1 VFQGRRGQ
9 AVSHPSVEADTAA
22 ETIDDADLAGLYK
35 RRPAAQHK
43 TATLDADVTYAVELA
58 RYYPPR
64 LRELGLNLEGARILE
79 LGPGKNLGLAL
90 IFTGYGASVTVADR
104 FLCPWDETYHPQ
116 FYASLRERWKGP
128 KSGIEA
134 ALANGSYS
142 NLTMI
147 DTDNGGLAR
156 LAGAS
161 FDAVMSHA
169 VLEHIVDVEGTCREL
184 ARVTRPGGVHIHQID
199 YRDHRDQARPL
210 DHLLIPEEEFTAKLA
225 SLYWNTGNRYR
236 HSEFCA
242 LFDALGFDLLDTLI
256 APEVECPLEAY
267 LPGFVP
273 LLRASQ
279 SRYRDWP
286 ADDLGPLGARLALRK
301 RS

>member
-1 VFQGRRGQ
+1 
-9 AVSHPSVEADTAA
+9 
-22 ETIDDADLAGLYK
+22 LARIYA
-35 RRPAAQHK
+35 RRPGAQHK
-43 TATLDADVTYAVELA
+43 PAPLEADVAYAIDLA

-64 LRELGLNLEGARILE
+64 LQELGVMLEGARILE

-90 IFTGYGASVTVADR
+90 IFTGYGARVTAADR
-104 FLCPWDETYHPQ
+104 FLCPWDEDYHPQ
-116 FYASLRERWKGP
+116 FYASLKERWEGP
-128 KSGIEA
+128 KGGIEA
-134 ALANGSYS
+134 ALASGGYS
-142 NLTMI
+142 PITMI
-147 DTDNGGLAR
+147 DTDHGGLAA

-161 FDAVMSHA
+161 FDAVISHA
-169 VLEHIVDVEGTCREL
+169 VLEHIVDVEGTCGEL
-184 ARVTRPGGVHIHQID
+184 ARATRAGGVHIHQID

-256 APEVECPLEAY
+256 APEVEQPLEAY
-267 LPGFVP
+267 LPGFLP
-273 LLRASQ
+273 RLRASQ

-286 ADDLGPLGARLALRK
+286 EDDLGPLGARLALRK
-301 RS
+301 RLSANPA